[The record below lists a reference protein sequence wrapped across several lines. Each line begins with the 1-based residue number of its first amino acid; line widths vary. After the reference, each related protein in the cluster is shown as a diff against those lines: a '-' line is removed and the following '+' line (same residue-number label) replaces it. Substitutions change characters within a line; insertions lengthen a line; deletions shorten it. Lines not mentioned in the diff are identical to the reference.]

1 MAAPDIAGVALGLGI
16 YEDDKIFLTI
26 IQGVPQT
33 MGKHFEWLD
42 VFTIEKE
49 DNSPT
54 FIHCMVTYT
63 PFLARHF
70 TRRGDSMMTLE

>member
-1 MAAPDIAGVALGLGI
+1 
-16 YEDDKIFLTI
+16 
-26 IQGVPQT
+26 

-54 FIHCMVTYT
+54 FIHRMVTYT

-70 TRRGDSMMTLE
+70 TPRGDSMMTLE